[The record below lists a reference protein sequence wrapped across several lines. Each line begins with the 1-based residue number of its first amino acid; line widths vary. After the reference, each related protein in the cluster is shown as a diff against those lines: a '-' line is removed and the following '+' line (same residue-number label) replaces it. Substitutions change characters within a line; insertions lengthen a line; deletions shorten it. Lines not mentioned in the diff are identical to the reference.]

1 MTDFDRVKEINRLSK
16 IIAESTE
23 DDFID
28 EFYELSR
35 SKIRFF
41 EDILVEIQIS
51 LMILL
56 MNFIDVS
63 FKLKISSL

>member
-41 EDILVEIQIS
+41 EDILVEIQY
-51 LMILL
+51 LL
-56 MNFIDVS
+56 DDS
-63 FKLKISSL
+63 FNELYRREL